1 MMTPEAIGPYRVVK
15 QLGEG
20 GQGVVYLATA
30 PDGTPVAVKAL
41 HEGLPGDGRFAKE
54 IAAAR
59 RVEPFCIA
67 QVLDASLGGPRPYIV
82 TEYVEG
88 PSLHQAGRHSGAD
101 LQRLAVATA
110 TALAAIHRAGV
121 VHRDFKPANV
131 LLGRDGP
138 RVIDFGI
145 ARAMDA
151 ALTRTSS
158 VVGTPAYMAPEQF
171 MGAAAGPAVDVFAWG
186 AVMVYAA
193 TGAPPFGNDSVPA
206 VLRRIQ
212 YEEPQL
218 GGVPEP
224 LRSIVYAC
232 LAKDPAAR
240 PAMHDVLFQLIG
252 GQAPP
257 PSPGGPAGPP
267 ASGSAPLGSGHAGPA
282 AFPGPAASPGA
293 AAFPG
298 GPAHVAA
305 PSPAY
310 PGAAAFPG
318 PVGFPG
324 GSAHGAGPGQVPFP
338 AGPGPAHRAGP
349 GQVPFPPGPHGPGPS
364 RRGPGQYPGGPFPH
378 QPPIAHLQTNPGRAA
393 SGNGRVLAF
402 LAGGT
407 AVVVTGAVVA
417 AWAWAPWWP
426 GRATTANI
434 VTASTPTV
442 SDPGTGAKGS
452 AKTPHPSK
460 TAKTP
465 KTPKTPKTST
475 TPKATAPTRPTA
487 EPTVSRTTEPTTRP
501 STSKPTEP
509 TTRPST
515 SKPTAT
521 SGGGV
526 KSVTFRFEGY
536 KLSDCWRNDTNIWAT
551 VSATG
556 TYSYRWLVNGQNQGR
571 QEGTASSKPL
581 LPSIT
586 WKGAGTYNVVF
597 EVVTPTSFRKSAT
610 VKICSNSESW
620 GEEWPD

>member
-1 MMTPEAIGPYRVVK
+1 MTPEAIGPYRVVRE
-15 QLGEG
+15 LGEG
-20 GQGVVYLATA
+20 GQGVVYLASA
-30 PDGTPVAVKAL
+30 PDGTLVAIKVL
-41 HEGLPGDGRFAKE
+41 REGVPGDGRFAKE

-67 QVLDASLGGPRPYIV
+67 QVLDASLGARPYIV
-82 TEYVEG
+82 TEYVDG
-88 PSLHQAGRHSGAD
+88 PSLHKAGLHTGAD

-158 VVGTPAYMAPEQF
+158 IVGTPAYMAPEQF

-212 YEEPQL
+212 YEEPRL
-218 GGVPEP
+218 DGVPEP

-240 PAMHDVLFQLIG
+240 PAMQDVLFQLIG

-257 PSPGGPAGPP
+257 SPGGHRPP
-267 ASGSAPLGSGHAGPA
+267 
-282 AFPGPAASPGA
+282 
-293 AAFPG
+293 PG
-298 GPAHVAA
+298 GPAHA
-305 PSPAY
+305 
-310 PGAAAFPG
+310 
-318 PVGFPG
+318 GFPG
-324 GSAHGAGPGQVPFP
+324 GSPHPALSGPGAGPGHP
-338 AGPGPAHRAGP
+338 R
-349 GQVPFPPGPHGPGPS
+349 
-364 RRGPGQYPGGPFPH
+364 
-378 QPPIAHLQTNPGRAA
+378 QPPVHHLQAAPKRPTPGNQRTLIFV
-393 SGNGRVLAF
+393 SGGA
-402 LAGGT
+402 
-407 AVVVTGAVVA
+407 AVVVAAAVA
-417 AWAWAPWWP
+417 AALIWLPTWL
-426 GRATTANI
+426 GRTTTATV
-434 VTASTPTV
+434 VTAQSPTA
-442 SDPGTGAKGS
+442 SGATKS
-452 AKTPHPSK
+452 PKTAHPTSEPRPTK

-465 KTPKTPKTST
+465 KAPKTS
-475 TPKATAPTRPTA
+475 KTAD
-487 EPTVSRTTEPTTRP
+487 PTT
-501 STSKPTEP
+501 KPTPRLTTKP
-509 TTRPST
+509 TTTKPTT
-515 SKPTAT
+515 SPTTTKPTAT
-521 SGGGV
+521 SGGSGGV
-526 KSVTFRFEGY
+526 TSVTFTYEGD
-536 KLSDCWRNDTNIWAT
+536 KVGDCWRNDMNIWAK

-571 QEGTASSKPL
+571 QQGTASSKPL

-586 WKGAGTYNVVF
+586 WKGEGTYNIVF
-597 EVVTPTSFRKSAT
+597 EVVTPKSFRRSVA

-620 GEEWPD
+620 GDGW

>member
-30 PDGTPVAVKAL
+30 PDGTRVAVKAL

-82 TEYVEG
+82 TEYVDG

-257 PSPGGPAGPP
+257 PPPPGRPVHLAAPAPGPQAPGLQAP
-267 ASGSAPLGSGHAGPA
+267 GSAPLGSGRGSIATSPGSG
-282 AFPGPAASPGA
+282 AFPGPGVSPGPT
-293 AAFPG
+293 AFPG
-298 GPAHVAA
+298 GPGYGAVPGQA
-305 PSPAY
+305 P
-310 PGAAAFPG
+310 FPG
-318 PVGFPG
+318 
-324 GSAHGAGPGQVPFP
+324 
-338 AGPGPAHRAGP
+338 
-349 GQVPFPPGPHGPGPS
+349 GPHGPG
-364 RRGPGQYPGGPFPH
+364 RGPAHHPGGPFPH
-378 QPPIAHLQTNPGRAA
+378 QPPIVHLQTNPGRGT
-393 SGNGRVLAF
+393 SGNGRLLAF

-407 AVVVTGAVVA
+407 AVVVTGAVLA

-442 SDPGTGAKGS
+442 SDSGTGAKKS

-475 TPKATAPTRPTA
+475 TPKATTTTRPTA
-487 EPTVSRTTEPTTRP
+487 DPTVSRTSR
-501 STSKPTEP
+501 P

-521 SGGGV
+521 SGGGGV
-526 KSVTFRFEGY
+526 KSVTFRYEGY

-571 QEGTASSKPL
+571 QEGTSSSKPL

-586 WKGAGTYNVVF
+586 WKGAGTYNIVF
-597 EVVTPTSFRKSAT
+597 EVVTPTRFTKSTT

-620 GEEWPD
+620 GEGWPD